1 MATDTEGVVT
11 IVVLFLFCKQ
21 PCANEKH
28 FTVKQCHTIAAFE
41 GLVADVLA
49 GSECMILWNVSSF
62 LVIEV
67 VCCNL

>member
-1 MATDTEGVVT
+1 MPSAFKVVATDTEGVVAM
-11 IVVLFLFCKQ
+11 VALFFFRKQ

-49 GSECMILWNVSSF
+49 GSECMILWNVSCV
-62 LVIEV
+62 L
-67 VCCNL
+67 